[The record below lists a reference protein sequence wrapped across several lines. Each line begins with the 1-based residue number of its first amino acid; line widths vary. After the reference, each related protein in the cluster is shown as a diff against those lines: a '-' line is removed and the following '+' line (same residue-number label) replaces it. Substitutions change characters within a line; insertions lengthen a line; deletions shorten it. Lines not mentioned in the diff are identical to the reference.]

1 MARGAST
8 SRGLRTIALGL
19 GLGLLGL
26 AMGDTEPRCV
36 PLEPD
41 GVVCVHH
48 EDCGVG
54 QYCEKALGDCD
65 GEGRCVV
72 QPLPCVIGLWA
83 PQCGCDGVTYG
94 NPCEASGAGV
104 NVAHSGECADGC
116 DTSKLRL
123 TQANPEMYEFYE
135 LCVPAE
141 LSDPAAGLR
150 IVDPTLYC
158 GVAGVF
164 VGCDRASE
172 VGCHG
177 ELTYVPGS
185 RRISDTKWA
194 QLCALSLRDEVS
206 RIGGGHFVQ

>member
-1 MARGAST
+1 MRHGETRRAGRRAAA
-8 SRGLRTIALGL
+8 LALGL
-19 GLGLLGL
+19 GLLLAAL
-26 AMGDTEPRCV
+26 GDTAPRCV
-36 PLEPD
+36 PLEPQD
-41 GVVCVHH
+41 ELCVRHD
-48 EDCGVG
+48 DCGPG
-54 QYCEKALGDCD
+54 NYCEKALGDCD